1 MKRALLTDSAQIL
14 LRLVTI
20 GFLLGL
26 IGLMLPACSDSCETY
41 TSYTYYD
48 PVYVTL
54 SEIRKEV
61 GIEQGREL
69 HNPGKLFVQGNYLFV
84 VESGEGV
91 HLIDNSD
98 KRNPVAKAFLKIPGC
113 YDVAVMGSYLYS
125 DSYVDL
131 LAFNISNPEQ
141 PQLINRAKDVFSN
154 RGNHEYYF
162 INDQL
167 IVGYESRIEERV
179 TNSDCDDDYV
189 TVEPIMWAGE
199 GSNGGDVVNAGKGGS
214 MARFTINKGYL
225 YALEAGKMQV
235 FSLVNP
241 SEPSGVNE
249 VSVGWDV
256 ETIFP
261 TADKL
266 FLGSRSGMYIFDN
279 QAPASPR
286 LLSIYEHVQACDPV
300 VVQDTLAYVTLRD
313 GTECQ
318 TYTNQLEVIS
328 ISDPMAPELL
338 AVHPMQHPHGLG
350 IDGDKLFIAE
360 GNYGLKVFDAS
371 DIYTIGENQLAHYT
385 NVHAF
390 DLIPYQD
397 VVMLIGEDGLYQ
409 FDYTDPAELELL
421 SVISIWR
428 EDQ

>member
-1 MKRALLTDSAQIL
+1 
-14 LRLVTI
+14 
-20 GFLLGL
+20 
-26 IGLMLPACSDSCETY
+26 
-41 TSYTYYD
+41 
-48 PVYVTL
+48 
-54 SEIRKEV
+54 
-61 GIEQGREL
+61 
-69 HNPGKLFVQGNYLFV
+69 
-84 VESGEGV
+84 
-91 HLIDNSD
+91 
-98 KRNPVAKAFLKIPGC
+98 
-113 YDVAVMGSYLYS
+113 
-125 DSYVDL
+125 
-131 LAFNISNPEQ
+131 
-141 PQLINRAKDVFSN
+141 
-154 RGNHEYYF
+154 
-162 INDQL
+162 
-167 IVGYESRIEERV
+167 
-179 TNSDCDDDYV
+179 
-189 TVEPIMWAGE
+189 
-199 GSNGGDVVNAGKGGS
+199 
-214 MARFTINKGYL
+214 MARFTINKGHL

-279 QAPASPR
+279 AAPASPQ

-328 ISDPMAPELL
+328 IKDPTAPELL

-360 GNYGLKVFDAS
+360 GIHGLKVFDAT
-371 DIYTIGENQLAHYT
+371 DIYTIGDNQLAHYS

-397 VVMLIGEDGLYQ
+397 VVMLIGEDGFYQ
-409 FDYTDPAELELL
+409 FDYTDPTELKLL
-421 SVISIWR
+421 SVIPIQR
-428 EDQ
+428 ED